1 MSNKLSKGWMY
12 LQKGFLLRRDKTCS
26 ASYEEGN
33 QLLTHGSLD
42 FGGIGTR
49 ELCVYNMGDDVEAEA
64 SRKNLTFVQNRL
76 NKSSAMIFLLKI
88 LKTSSEV
95 WRCVNELKVSAEL
108 SLIIY
113 MVTC

>member
-1 MSNKLSKGWMY
+1 
-12 LQKGFLLRRDKTCS
+12 
-26 ASYEEGN
+26 
-33 QLLTHGSLD
+33 
-42 FGGIGTR
+42 
-49 ELCVYNMGDDVEAEA
+49 MGDDVEAEA